1 MKEIYRTIYCSS
13 IDERIIGEEVIVSG
27 WVQNIRDHGGVL
39 FLDLRDETDILQ
51 VVSNDDSIFKGLSKA
66 SVIRVKG
73 TIRSRSEETINTKIK
88 SGKVELLIDELKV
101 ISKSKNVLPFDILSS
116 NFFLSHFY

>member
-1 MKEIYRTIYCSS
+1 MKEVYRTIYCSS
-13 IDERIIGEEVIVSG
+13 IDEKIIGEEVIVSG

-51 VVSNDDSIFKGLSKA
+51 VVSNDDSIFKGLSKE

-73 TIRSRSEETINTKIK
+73 RIRSRSEETINTKIK
-88 SGKVELLIDELKV
+88 SGKVEKC
-101 ISKSKNVLPFDILSS
+101 FT
-116 NFFLSHFY
+116 FWYT